1 VLVGRMRGF
10 TQQVFV
16 WVATPDGRS
25 GTVLYGSDG
34 EMKVRFADGDEVWYS
49 GRELTLLGACTVA
62 LN

>member
-1 VLVGRMRGF
+1 MDEGF
-10 TQQVFV
+10 TQQIFV
-16 WVATPDGRS
+16 WVATADGRS

-49 GRELTLLGACTVA
+49 GRDLTLLGAGTVG